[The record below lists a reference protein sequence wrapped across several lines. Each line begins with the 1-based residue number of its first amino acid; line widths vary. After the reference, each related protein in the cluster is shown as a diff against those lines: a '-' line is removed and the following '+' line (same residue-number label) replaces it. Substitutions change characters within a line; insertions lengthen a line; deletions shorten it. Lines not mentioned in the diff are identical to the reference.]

1 MSAMRR
7 KRQNIWEDEWD
18 DLRRREE
25 KYIYKNCVQGTKLF
39 SKLQKIVPK
48 NLQSK
53 LDAAFSK
60 AFEVIFDKGT
70 GVIEKTY
77 NKEKRQS
84 EYEVREYA
92 AKIREDKQN
101 VRAFRKKASG
111 YARKNLLFSSLEGIG
126 FGLIGLGLP
135 DIPLFVSLTLRNLYE
150 ISLSFGYD
158 YNNTE
163 ERYFQL
169 RIIETA
175 LYSGDEMRARDESM
189 NALCK
194 NMCGSK
200 QQKPEDTKK
209 LAFDLKEQ
217 IHRTAKA
224 LSDDMLYAKFIQG
237 QMLVGVIGGVTDVTV
252 LKRITDYAMLKYR
265 RRYLLDREWKEDA
278 DAAE

>member
-1 MSAMRR
+1 MRR
-7 KRQNIWEDEWD
+7 KRQNIWENEWD

-60 AFEVIFDKGT
+60 AFEVIFEKGT

-158 YNNTE
+158 YDNTE

-237 QMLVGVIGGVTDVTV
+237 QMLVGVIGGATDVTV

-265 RRYLLDREWKEDA
+265 RREWSKQTE
-278 DAAE
+278 ETT

>member
-1 MSAMRR
+1 MRR

-158 YNNTE
+158 YDNTE

-200 QQKPEDTKK
+200 QQDTKK

-237 QMLVGVIGGVTDVTV
+237 QMLVGVIGGATDVTV

-265 RRYLLDREWKEDA
+265 RRDLLDREWSKQTE
-278 DAAE
+278 ETT